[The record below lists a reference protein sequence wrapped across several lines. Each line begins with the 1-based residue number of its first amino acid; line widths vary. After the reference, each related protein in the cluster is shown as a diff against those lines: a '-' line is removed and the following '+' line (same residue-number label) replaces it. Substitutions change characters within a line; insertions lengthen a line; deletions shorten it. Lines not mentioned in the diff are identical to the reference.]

1 MIKIIK
7 FLKFIK
13 KVKNTEMKANFNEI
27 FDEKMMKND
36 DFYFTIEFFDFL
48 VYF

>member
-27 FDEKMMKND
+27 LMKKMMKND
-36 DFYFTIEFFDFL
+36 DF
-48 VYF
+48 